1 MKSRMQQH
9 VITAGE
15 KAMSDIQLT
24 RFEEAHRCSYKT
36 ALTEI
41 RNGRKETH
49 WMWFIFPQ
57 IHGLGKSPTSQYYA
71 IQNLDEARAF
81 LNDSYLGGNLLEIT
95 NALLLLDEDNPTAIF
110 GKPDD
115 KKLRSSM
122 TLFALVSEDDSVFR
136 QVLNKYFEGKPDK
149 RTLGIL
155 GIKGSAYG
163 IV

>member
-1 MKSRMQQH
+1 M
-9 VITAGE
+9 A
-15 KAMSDIQLT
+15 DLQLT
-24 RFEEAHRCSYKT
+24 RFEEAHRQFYAT
-36 ALTEI
+36 ALAEI
-41 RNGRKETH
+41 RNGRKMSH
-49 WMWFIFPQ
+49 WMWYIFPQ
-57 IHGLGKSPTSQYYA
+57 IRGLGHSPTSQYYA
-71 IQNLDEARAF
+71 IQSIEEAGAF
-81 LNDSYLGGNLLEIT
+81 LNDPYLGGNLLEIT
-95 NALLLLDEDNPTAIF
+95 GALLLLDEDNPTAIF

-155 GIKGSAYG
+155 GIKGSTYG